1 MKPSIL
7 LTGLAIFLG
16 VVAVGMRLNF
26 GSDYRSE
33 TRKLEWVR
41 DPEELRKISETA
53 P

>member
-16 VVAVGMRLNF
+16 VVAVGMRLNL
-26 GSDYRSE
+26 GSDYRL
-33 TRKLEWVR
+33 KQLEWVR